1 MIFTS
6 AFVKKIYEQM
16 VAFIQSKSLKL
27 NQNKILKVVNSMKA
41 DFLFASLNVN
51 IFIQK
56 KAPKNTFYGW
66 WFKNKGH

>member
-56 KAPKNTFYGW
+56 KAPKKHILW
-66 WFKNKGH
+66 MMV

>member
-1 MIFTS
+1 
-6 AFVKKIYEQM
+6 M

-56 KAPKNTFYGW
+56 KAPKNTFYG
-66 WFKNKGH
+66 

>member
-1 MIFTS
+1 
-6 AFVKKIYEQM
+6 M

-56 KAPKNTFYGW
+56 KAPKKHILW
-66 WFKNKGH
+66 MMV